1 MGTPETP
8 DMDDETRLRRYLLGE
23 TEPEELRAIE
33 QRLLRD
39 RRYFNKLLRLEEAL
53 TDEYVRGEMEPAQRE
68 RFELYFLNSPER
80 LEKLQFAKAFGK
92 YRASK
97 EKPI

>member
-8 DMDDETRLRRYLLGE
+8 DTDDETRLRRYLLGE
-23 TEPEELRAIE
+23 TEPEERGAIE
-33 QRLLRD
+33 QRLLSD
-39 RRYFNKLLRLEEAL
+39 RRYFNKLLRLEEAV
-53 TDEYVRGEMEPAQRE
+53 TDEYVRGEMGPAQRE
-68 RFELYFLNSPER
+68 RFELYFLNSAER